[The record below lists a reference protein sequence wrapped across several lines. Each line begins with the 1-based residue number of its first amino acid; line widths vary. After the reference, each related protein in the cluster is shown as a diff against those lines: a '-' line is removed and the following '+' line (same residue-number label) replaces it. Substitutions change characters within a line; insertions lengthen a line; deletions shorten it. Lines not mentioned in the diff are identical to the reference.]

1 MRFDLDHRSNLRLSP
16 TGALWL
22 MVYWILAILIM
33 VALIA
38 AAVFLVIDLA
48 RLPGEIAAR
57 RGHPHADAVR
67 IAGVIG
73 IFTGILWILALIW
86 AHVPYPSQAAPIPH
100 DAAGPRSQDKA
111 SPVAEGPL

>member
-1 MRFDLDHRSNLRLSP
+1 
-16 TGALWL
+16 
-22 MVYWILAILIM
+22 MVFWVIAFLII

-38 AAVFLVIDLA
+38 AIVFLIIDLA

-73 IFTGILWILALIW
+73 IFTGILWVLALIW
-86 AHVPYPSQAAPIPH
+86 AHVPYPSQAASALH
-100 DAAGPRSQDKA
+100 DKSGAQMPDGAAL
-111 SPVAEGPL
+111 VAEDGP

>member
-1 MRFDLDHRSNLRLSP
+1 MV
-16 TGALWL
+16 LW
-22 MVYWILAILIM
+22 VIAFLII

-38 AAVFLVIDLA
+38 AAIFLIIDLA

-73 IFTGILWILALIW
+73 IFTGILWVLALIW
-86 AHVPYPSQAAPIPH
+86 AFIPYPSQAAPMLH
-100 DAAGPRSQDKA
+100 DMSGAPGPDGA
-111 SPVAEGPL
+111 SPLTESPL

>member
-1 MRFDLDHRSNLRLSP
+1 MV
-16 TGALWL
+16 LWVVAFL
-22 MVYWILAILIM
+22 IIL
-33 VALIA
+33 ALIA
-38 AAVFLVIDLA
+38 AAVFLIIDLA

-86 AHVPYPSQAAPIPH
+86 AHVPYPSQAAPVPH
-100 DAAGPRSQDKA
+100 GGAGPRSQGKA

>member
-1 MRFDLDHRSNLRLSP
+1 M
-16 TGALWL
+16 ALW
-22 MVYWILAILIM
+22 VVAFLII

-67 IAGVIG
+67 IAGLIG
-73 IFTGILWILALIW
+73 IFTGILWVLALIW
-86 AHVPYPSQAAPIPH
+86 AHVPYPSQAAPARQFGASVQKP
-100 DAAGPRSQDKA
+100 DEA
-111 SPVAEGPL
+111 SPVTEGPL